1 MNFPTLV
8 YRTPGTHQCA
18 GGTYDC
24 IGANSQD
31 HLESLFVDGWFLS
44 LPDAIS
50 GEHSVPSPEP
60 EPQASPKTTEEIVR
74 QWLSDRATHI
84 GIEHGDDLDE
94 LQLLLLICS
103 AYKPVTDEDADDPE
117 EDNSEPTR
125 AELEAKAK
133 ELEIAFDGRTTDR
146 ILAEKI
152 AAALA
157 EQE

>member
-8 YRTPGTHQCA
+8 YRTPGNHQCA

-24 IGANSQD
+24 SAANSPD
-31 HLESLFVDGWFLS
+31 HLETLQGEGWFLS

-50 GEHSVPSPEP
+50 GEHSLPAPEP
-60 EPQASPKTTEEIVR
+60 VPQDPSKTTEEIVR

-103 AYKPVTDEDADDPE
+103 AYKPVTDEDADDSE

>member
-1 MNFPTLV
+1 MNFPTLA

-24 IGANSQD
+24 IGANTQE
-31 HLESLFVDGWFLS
+31 HLESLFGEGWFLS
-44 LPDAIS
+44 LPEAIA
-50 GEHSVPSPEP
+50 GEHSVPSPKHEA
-60 EPQASPKTTEEIVR
+60 QASPKTTEEIVR

-103 AYKPVTDEDADDPE
+103 AYKPVTDEDVDDSG

>member
-24 IGANSQD
+24 MPANDPD
-31 HLESLFVDGWFLS
+31 HFASLRGDGWFLS

-103 AYKPVTDEDADDPE
+103 AYKPVTDEDRDDSE

-152 AAALA
+152 ATALA